1 MFAEVAR
8 PERAPLALSY
18 NNAEMTV
25 LFRLNMSFTPR
36 RGRPRK
42 FTRPSRT
49 ITLTL
54 PEDVLTALVGLDPDI
69 GRAIVRL
76 ATGLTREER
85 HPGVEL
91 ATFGRRAVI
100 AVSPTRALSG
110 LRGVELVP
118 FQDGRSLIAL
128 DEGMSE
134 AQFELAVRDALT
146 GSTVPAVDR
155 ALLEQLALMLQD
167 ARRAGTLVLR
177 RLMVVHASGAVRPA
191 RRPRKTARNRAADP

>member
-1 MFAEVAR
+1 
-8 PERAPLALSY
+8 
-18 NNAEMTV
+18 MT
-25 LFRLNMSFTPR
+25 FTPR

-49 ITLTL
+49 VTLTL
-54 PEDVLTALVGLDPDI
+54 PEDVLTGLAGLDPDV

-76 ATGLTREER
+76 ASGLAGEDR

-118 FQDGRSLIAL
+118 LQDGRSLIAL
-128 DEGMSE
+128 DDGMSE

-146 GSTVPAVDR
+146 VGTVPAADR
-155 ALLEQLALMLQD
+155 ALLEQLAVMLQD
-167 ARRAGTLVLR
+167 TRRAGTLVLR
-177 RLMVVHASGAVRPA
+177 RIMVVHASGAARPA
-191 RRPRKTARNRAADP
+191 RRARKTAEGPGR